1 MAKQQISYNQTQ
13 QSTLSDS
20 VLSEASAFVSDETI
34 LEVRRRT
41 RNQILQPTST
51 EQSFQIASRQEQI
64 IYDQKGLDY
73 ASNLPFVNKR
83 DAGGNLIING
93 TVQEVTDE
101 EAARYNEMVIIEAN
115 DRLYTN
121 RSVNKA
127 VDTQFKY
134 FKFPP
139 TIISRQTDNG
149 ETDIGEIDIGEID
162 IELPENELDIFS
174 ARYTPDFVTQWFTM
188 APSYEIPD
196 GPYGFQKLE
205 YNNVLRGPQQSD
217 LGTYIITPE
226 LIESGK
232 NLRMSYVVAVH
243 NSYASDALNTNGN
256 SAYVGFRAR
265 LQRLSADYR
274 PNLTNVG
281 VTDYK
286 RVPPQGWDTLRGE
299 YTILNSEMR
308 PWDRWYIEGV
318 CGSRTNGR
326 YIADNSYWEI
336 EAVDP

>member
-1 MAKQQISYNQTQ
+1 MAKQQISYNQPQ

-20 VLSEASAFVSDETI
+20 ALSEASVSVSDDAV
-34 LEVRRRT
+34 LEMREQT
-41 RNQILQPTST
+41 RAEILQSTSY
-51 EQSFQIASRQEQI
+51 EQSFQLASRQEQI

-83 DAGGNLIING
+83 DAAGNLIING

-101 EAARYNEMVIIEAN
+101 EAAQYNETVIVEAN

-121 RSVNKA
+121 RSVNRA

-139 TIISRQTDNG
+139 TIISRQTD
-149 ETDIGEIDIGEID
+149 IGEIDV
-162 IELPENELDIFS
+162 ELPENELDVFS
-174 ARYTPDFVTQWFTM
+174 ARYTPDFVIQWFTM

-196 GPYGFQKLE
+196 GPYGYQKLE

-217 LGTYIITPE
+217 PGTYMITPE

-232 NLRMSYVVAVH
+232 NLRMSYAVDVH
-243 NSYASDALNTNGN
+243 NSFAAGAVNSDGDPT
-256 SAYVGFRAR
+256 YVGFRAR
-265 LQRLSADYR
+265 LQRRSADYQ
-274 PNLTNVG
+274 PSLTNAG
-281 VTDYK
+281 VADYK

-299 YTILNSEMR
+299 HTVLNSQMR
-308 PWDRWYIEGV
+308 PWDKWYIEGV
-318 CGSRTNGR
+318 CGTRTNGR
-326 YIADNSYWEI
+326 YVADKSYWEI